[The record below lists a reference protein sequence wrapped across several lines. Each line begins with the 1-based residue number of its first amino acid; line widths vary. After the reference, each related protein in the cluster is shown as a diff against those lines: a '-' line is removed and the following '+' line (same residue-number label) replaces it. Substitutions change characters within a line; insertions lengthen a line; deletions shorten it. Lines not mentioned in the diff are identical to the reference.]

1 MARKSTNGQSQSTT
15 LSTSTKVEKQHLTIL
30 SKHKHYYDFYMR
42 TGEVVNFWHHVQEEI
57 LNAYKVEFPHY
68 HYQRTCPVCVAEFL
82 VRVYTWYEKQIQ

>member
-1 MARKSTNGQSQSTT
+1 
-15 LSTSTKVEKQHLTIL
+15 
-30 SKHKHYYDFYMR
+30 MR

-82 VRVYTWYEKQIQ
+82 VRVYTWYETQII